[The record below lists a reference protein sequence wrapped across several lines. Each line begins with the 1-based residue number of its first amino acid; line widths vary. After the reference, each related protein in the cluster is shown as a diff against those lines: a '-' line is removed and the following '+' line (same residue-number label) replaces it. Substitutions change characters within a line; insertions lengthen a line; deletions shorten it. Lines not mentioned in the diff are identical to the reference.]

1 MAVRNTDFG
10 TRLLRSESQPLYL
23 EAEWLWKLLNF
34 TFSSISS
41 SVTWKWNTDKTN
53 PGNAIHIKSHKE
65 LSTLETPFSTPKQ
78 GSSARTCWCHSHC
91 VGTLDTHSHLCYLD
105 SLKQWKP
112 HQEVTEPKHRIKKLS
127 KIQGKQSSFPYQ
139 NICSDLPDALGLA
152 VIFSICSTIHSAFTS
167 TDGNLS
173 YCELAMVKTGP
184 EEGHS
189 YFRIKTN
196 DHLISTKK
204 NWKVVSWAGVGS
216 GCDFGGNSVQRVK
229 LFQGKPCVPHWMTP
243 WSCFPWESSLVWGP
257 PLHMPPWCQAWR
269 GPCHSAGRLPFALCF
284 LVSGRRWALSSL
296 PDPPGAP
303 RAFLS
308 QYCFRKVCVKRET
321 LVFNSIHHCQPL
333 FPLYPNS
340 LVRLRKAE

>member
-91 VGTLDTHSHLCYLD
+91 IGTLDTHSHLCYLD

-204 NWKVVSWAGVGS
+204 KIGKWSHGQEWAVDATLAVILYKELNYSKGNHVSPTEWPLGAAS
-216 GCDFGGNSVQRVK
+216 HENRALFGDLLSTCHPDVRPEEDPATLPGDS
-229 LFQGKPCVPHWMTP
+229 H
-243 WSCFPWESSLVWGP
+243 S
-257 PLHMPPWCQAWR
+257 
-269 GPCHSAGRLPFALCF
+269 HSA
-284 LVSGRRWALSSL
+284 S
-296 PDPPGAP
+296 
-303 RAFLS
+303 
-308 QYCFRKVCVKRET
+308 
-321 LVFNSIHHCQPL
+321 
-333 FPLYPNS
+333 
-340 LVRLRKAE
+340 